1 MKTSVELNL
10 LGKRLKVQFRPE
22 SEWFLVHAGQDWE
35 VQDDWLV
42 RVHVTPRLT
51 MLVTLLVQGK
61 TKNIPIPEESLTG
74 EWRTIVKSGDNEQV
88 IEDNFRTHENPAR
101 CMMDR
106 WAGERGLK

>member
-10 LGKRLKVQFRPE
+10 LGKRLKVQLRPE

-61 TKNIPIPEESLTG
+61 TKKHSDPRGKPH
-74 EWRTIVKSGDNEQV
+74 WRMAYHRQK
-88 IEDNFRTHENPAR
+88 
-101 CMMDR
+101 
-106 WAGERGLK
+106 W